1 VGVLARVKDGFARW
15 QSTAGGR
22 AALAGLLVAAATSIF
37 GPMWWSS
44 VSYQALQQRIV
55 AQLAKANSVERTP
68 EARQLIDNGTVTVDG
83 RDFGGVRVREVASQ
97 LFDSQGKV
105 AQPEVL
111 AALIAQTEAPAW
123 APLAIV
129 EQPALPLAAWI
140 AAASLAAI
148 SVWIGLAG
156 TLLLACAGTL
166 LVTLPFWIAGLLAP
180 TVALAGAGVLMFL
193 FAFLTRLVMLALARP
208 TPTFGIAQNV
218 MREALRQKVPVGFI
232 VALLVLLPLL
242 PLWIDA
248 KDPLRY
254 QIQTFIDRGTT
265 LVYAFAAC
273 MTLLLACSSV
283 SFEIRDRQIWHVL
296 TKPVSRV
303 RYLAG
308 KWMGICALNA
318 TVLAVGFLAVFVY
331 VQFMRTRPA
340 ADLLDAAAV
349 REQVLVA
356 RVGAFPQYEAI
367 DRERLLASVD
377 AAIAAD
383 ATLRSDIDSGK
394 RREFDVRAELATQ
407 KLAEFG
413 SAQRSIEPGKSRTYA
428 FRGLS
433 DAKRAGVPVTLKFEF
448 HIGRDDTHE
457 THPVIFRFPDGS
469 WMDRKYV
476 PTQPSFITIPT
487 DVVADDGTLEVE
499 ILNVGFD
506 GQGFFPGA
514 MPMNFDDDGIE
525 VMHRVGSFE
534 ANFLRAAL
542 VDWAKLVFL
551 AALGVATASVLSFP
565 VATLLSFT
573 IFLTASMSAFL
584 AIALDRFSAPQDADF
599 GVRAFYAFVQVVAGG
614 AQGALSAF
622 GDAATTQDLV
632 EGRVIPWSV
641 VLKAVALIAVLWSG
655 VAFLVSWIGFSRKEI
670 AIYSGAGGG

>member
-1 VGVLARVKDGFARW
+1 VTMTGRVKAAFVRW
-15 QSTAGGR
+15 QSRTSGKLTL
-22 AALAGLLVAAATSIF
+22 AALLVVAASAVL

-44 VSYQALQQRIV
+44 VSYQALQQRIA

-68 EARQLIDNGTVTVDG
+68 EAVQLIDNGTVTVDG

-97 LFDSQGKV
+97 LFDAQGRM

-111 AALIAQTEAPAW
+111 ASLVAQTEAPSW

-129 EQPALPLAAWI
+129 ERPELPLVAWI
-140 AAASLAAI
+140 ACVTLACI

-156 TLLLACAGTL
+156 TLVLA
-166 LVTLPFWIAGLLAP
+166 VTCTVAVVAPFWLLGMLAP
-180 TVALAGAGVLMFL
+180 TVALAGAGTLLFL
-193 FAFLTRLVMLALARP
+193 FAFLTRIVMLALGRP
-208 TPTFGIAQNV
+208 TPVAGIAQNV
-218 MREALRQKVPVGFI
+218 MREALRQRVPVGFI
-232 VALLVLLPLL
+232 VTLLVLLPLL
-242 PLWIDA
+242 PLWIDS

-283 SFEIRDRQIWHVL
+283 AFEMRDRQIWHVL

-303 RYLAG
+303 RYVAG
-308 KWMGICALNA
+308 KWIGICALNG
-318 TVLAVGFLAVFVY
+318 TVLAVGFLAVFIY

-356 RVGAFPQYEAI
+356 RVGSFPQYELL
-367 DRERLLASVD
+367 DRERLLAAVD
-377 AAIAAD
+377 AAIDAD
-383 ATLRSDIDSGK
+383 ATLRSDIESGK
-394 RREFDVRAELATQ
+394 RRELDVRAELATQ

-413 SAQRSIEPGKSRTYA
+413 SAQRSIEPGKGRTYT

-433 DAKRAGVPVTLKFEF
+433 DARRAGVPVTLKFEF

-457 THPVIFRFPDGS
+457 THPVIFRFADGS
-469 WMDRKYV
+469 WIDRKYV
-476 PTQPSFITIPT
+476 PTQPSFVTVPAEVI
-487 DVVADDGTLEVE
+487 AEDGTLAVE
-499 ILNVGFD
+499 IMNVGFD
-506 GQGFFPGA
+506 GQGFMPGA
-514 MPMNFDDDGIE
+514 LPLNFDDDGIE

-542 VDWAKLVFL
+542 VDWAKLIFL
-551 AALGVATASVLSFP
+551 GALGVATASILSFP

-573 IFLTASMSAFL
+573 IFLTASMSAYL
-584 AIALDRFSAPQDADF
+584 AIALDRFSAPGDADL

-632 EGRVIPWSV
+632 EGRVIPWSM
-641 VLKAVALIAVLWSG
+641 VLKAAGLIAALWSL
-655 VAFLVSWIGFSRKEI
+655 VAFGIAWIGFSRKEI
-670 AIYSGAGGG
+670 AIYSGTGGG

>member
-1 VGVLARVKDGFARW
+1 MLLCAVFA
-15 QSTAGGR
+15 
-22 AALAGLLVAAATSIF
+22 VF
-37 GPMWWSS
+37 GPLWWSS
-44 VSYQALQQRIV
+44 MSYQALQQRIV
-55 AQLAKANSVERTP
+55 VQLSKANSVERTP
-68 EARQLIDNGTVTVDG
+68 EAQQLIDKGTVTVDG
-83 RDFGGVRVREVASQ
+83 RDFGGLRVREAASQ
-97 LFDSQGKV
+97 LFDSQGRI

-111 AALIAQTEAPAW
+111 ASLVAQTEAPSW

-129 EQPALPLAAWI
+129 ERPELPLTAG
-140 AAASLAAI
+140 LACAVLAGV

-156 TLLLACAGTL
+156 TLMLTAAGTL
-166 LVTLPFWIAGLLAP
+166 LVVAPFWAFGLLAP
-180 TVALAGAGVLMFL
+180 TVALAGAGTLLFL
-193 FAFLTRLVMLALARP
+193 FAFLTRAVMLALGSASP
-208 TPTFGIAQNV
+208 TMGIAQNV

-283 SFEIRDRQIWHVL
+283 AFEMRDRQIWHVL

-303 RYLAG
+303 QFLAG
-308 KWMGICALNA
+308 KWIGISALNA

-356 RVGAFPQYEAI
+356 RVGTFPQYEVL
-367 DRERLLASVD
+367 DRDRLLDAVD
-377 AAIAAD
+377 AAIDAD
-383 ATLRSDIDSGK
+383 ATLRSDIESGK
-394 RREFDVRAELATQ
+394 RRELDVRTELATQ

-413 SAQRSIEPGKSRTYA
+413 SAQRSIEPGKGRTYT
-428 FRGLS
+428 FRGLG
-433 DAKRAGVPVTLKFEF
+433 DAKRAKVPVTLKFEF
-448 HIGRDDTHE
+448 HIGRDETHE
-457 THPVIFRFPDGS
+457 THPVIFQFADRS
-469 WMDRKYV
+469 WIDRKYV
-476 PTQPSFITIPT
+476 PTQPSFITIPP
-487 DVVADDGTLEVE
+487 DAIADDGTLAVE

-506 GQGFFPGA
+506 GTGFYPGVL
-514 MPMNFDDDGIE
+514 PLNFDDDGIE

-534 ANFLRAAL
+534 ANFMRAAL

-551 AALGVATASVLSFP
+551 AALGVATASILSFP

-573 IFLTASMSAFL
+573 IFLTASMSAYL
-584 AIALDRFSAPQDADF
+584 AIALDRFSPPSDADL

-614 AQGALSAF
+614 AQGTLSAF

-632 EGRVIPWSV
+632 EGRVIPWSM
-641 VLKAVALIAVLWSG
+641 VLKSVGLIAALWSLI
-655 VAFLVSWIGFSRKEI
+655 AFLISWIGFSRKEI
-670 AIYSGAGGG
+670 AIYSGTGGG

>member
-1 VGVLARVKDGFARW
+1 MGPIARTRAWFARW
-15 QSTAGGR
+15 QSTSAGRG
-22 AALAGLLVAAATSIF
+22 ALSAILALAVSGVF

-44 VSYQALQQRIV
+44 VRYQALQQGIV
-55 AQLAKANSVERTP
+55 AELAKANSVERTP
-68 EARQLIDNGTVTVDG
+68 EARQLMEKGTVTVDG
-83 RDFGGVRVREVASQ
+83 REFGGVRVRDVASQ
-97 LFDSQGKV
+97 LFDAKGLV
-105 AQPEVL
+105 AQPEAL

-129 EQPALPLAAWI
+129 ERPGVPLAAWI
-140 AAASLAAI
+140 GGLLLAVT

-156 TLLLACAGTL
+156 TLLSVAGATA
-166 LVTLPFWIAGLLAP
+166 LVTLPFWAAGMLAA
-180 TVALAGAGVLMFL
+180 TVALAGAGTLLFL
-193 FAFLTRLVMLALARP
+193 FAFLVRLVMIALGRSGPACA
-208 TPTFGIAQNV
+208 IAQNV
-218 MREALRQKVPVGFI
+218 MREALRQRVPVGFI
-232 VALLVLLPLL
+232 VALLVLLPLI

-248 KDPLRY
+248 DDPLRY
-254 QIQTFIDRGTT
+254 QIQTFIDRGTS

-283 SFEIRDRQIWHVL
+283 AFEIRDRQVWHVL

-308 KWMGICALNA
+308 KWLGICALNG
-318 TVLAVGFLAVFVY
+318 TVLAVGMFAVFVY

-356 RVGAFPQYEAI
+356 RIGTFPQYESI
-367 DRERLLASVD
+367 DRDRLLAAVD

-383 ATLRSDIDSGK
+383 ATLRSDIESGK
-394 RREFDVRAELATQ
+394 RREIDVRAELATQ

-413 SAQRSIEPGKSRTYA
+413 SAQRSIEGGKSRTYA
-428 FRGLS
+428 FRGLG
-433 DAKRAGVPVTLKFEF
+433 DARRLGAPVTLKFEF

-457 THPVIFRFPDGS
+457 THPVIFRFADGS
-469 WMDRKYV
+469 WIDRQYV
-476 PTQPSFITIPT
+476 PTQASYITVPAGVIGE
-487 DVVADDGTLEVE
+487 DGTLEVE
-499 ILNVGFD
+499 VMNVGFD
-506 GQGFFPGA
+506 GQGFVPG
-514 MPMNFDDDGIE
+514 PLPLNFDDDGLE
-525 VMHRVGSFE
+525 ALHRVGSFE
-534 ANFLRAAL
+534 ANFLRAGL

-573 IFLTASMSAFL
+573 IFMTASMSGFL
-584 AIALDRFSAPQDADF
+584 AIALDRFSAPSDADM

-614 AQGALSAF
+614 AQAALSAF
-622 GDAATTQDLV
+622 GDTGTTQDLV
-632 EGRVIPWSV
+632 EGRLVPWSLV
-641 VLKAVALIAVLWSG
+641 GKAVALIAVLWSV
-655 VAFLVSWIGFSRKEI
+655 VAFLIAWAGFSRKEI

>member
-1 VGVLARVKDGFARW
+1 MGPAGRVKAAFARW
-15 QSTAGGR
+15 QSATSGR
-22 AALAGLLVAAATSIF
+22 VTLTVLLVASVTAVIA
-37 GPMWWSS
+37 PMWWSS
-44 VSYQALQQRIV
+44 VSYQALQRRIV

-83 RDFGGVRVREVASQ
+83 RDFGGVRVREVANQ
-97 LFDSQGKV
+97 LFDSQGRI

-111 AALIAQTEAPAW
+111 ASLIAQTEAPSW

-129 EQPALPLAAWI
+129 ERPELPLVAWI
-140 AAASLAAI
+140 ALASLAGI

-156 TLLLACAGTL
+156 TLILTVAGTAI
-166 LVTLPFWIAGLLAP
+166 VVAPFWLAGMLAP
-180 TVALAGAGVLMFL
+180 TVALAGAGTLLFL
-193 FAFLTRLVMLALARP
+193 FAFLTRTVMLALGRP
-208 TPTFGIAQNV
+208 TPTFSIAQNV

-283 SFEIRDRQIWHVL
+283 AFEMRDRQIWHVL

-308 KWMGICALNA
+308 KWLGICALNA

-356 RVGAFPQYEAI
+356 RVGTFPQYETL
-367 DRERLLASVD
+367 DRERLLAAVD
-377 AAIAAD
+377 AAIDAD
-383 ATLRSDIDSGK
+383 ATLRSDIESGK
-394 RREFDVRAELATQ
+394 RRELDVRAELATQ

-413 SAQRSIEPGKSRTYA
+413 SAQRSIEPGSGRTYT
-428 FRGLS
+428 FRGLA
-433 DAKRAGVPVTLKFEF
+433 DAKRANVPVTLKFEF

-457 THPVIFRFPDGS
+457 THPVIFRFADGT
-469 WMDRKYV
+469 WIDRKYV
-476 PTQPSFITIPT
+476 PAQPSFITIPAE
-487 DVVADDGTLEVE
+487 VIGDDGALAVEVM
-499 ILNVGFD
+499 NVGFD
-506 GQGFFPGA
+506 GQGFMPGA
-514 MPMNFDDDGIE
+514 LPMNFDDDGIE

-534 ANFLRAAL
+534 ANFVRAAL

-551 AALGVATASVLSFP
+551 AALGVATASILSFP

-573 IFLTASMSAFL
+573 IFITASMSAYL
-584 AIALDRFSAPQDADF
+584 AIALDRFSAPGDADL

-632 EGRVIPWSV
+632 EGRVIPWSM
-641 VLKAVALIAVLWSG
+641 VLKAIGLIAALWSG
-655 VAFLVSWIGFSRKEI
+655 VAFLISWIGFSRKEI
-670 AIYSGAGGG
+670 AIYSGTGGG

>member
-1 VGVLARVKDGFARW
+1 MALTAILVLAVTAVFA
-15 QSTAGGR
+15 
-22 AALAGLLVAAATSIF
+22 
-37 GPMWWSS
+37 PMWWSS
-44 VSYQALQQRIV
+44 MRYQALQQRIV

-68 EARQLIDNGTVTVDG
+68 EAQQLIEKGTVTVEG
-83 RDFGGVRVREVASQ
+83 RDFGGVRVREVANQ
-97 LFDSQGKV
+97 LFDTQGRI

-111 AALIAQTEAPAW
+111 ASLVAQTEAPSW

-129 EQPALPLAAWI
+129 ERPGVPLAAW
-140 AAASLAAI
+140 LAFALLAGATP
-148 SVWIGLAG
+148 WIGLAG
-156 TLLLACAGTL
+156 TLILTALGTT
-166 LVTLPFWIAGLLAP
+166 LVTAPFWLLGLLAP
-180 TVALAGAGVLMFL
+180 TVALAGAGTLLFL
-193 FAFLTRLVMLALARP
+193 FAFLTRLVMLALGMA

-232 VALLVLLPLL
+232 VALLILLPLL

-283 SFEIRDRQIWHVL
+283 AFEMRDRQVWHVL

-303 RYLAG
+303 QFLAG
-308 KWMGICALNA
+308 KWLGISALNA
-318 TVLAVGFLAVFVY
+318 TVLAVGFLDVFVY

-356 RVGAFPQYEAI
+356 RVGTFPEYEAL
-367 DRERLLASVD
+367 DRERLLAAVD
-377 AAIAAD
+377 ATIDAD
-383 ATLRSDIDSGK
+383 ATLRGDIESGK
-394 RREFDVRAELATQ
+394 RRETDVRAEVATQ

-413 SAQRSIEPGKSRTYA
+413 SAQRSIEPGQGRNYM

-433 DAKRAGVPVTLKFEF
+433 GAKKDNVPVTLKFEF

-457 THPVIFRFPDGS
+457 THPVIFRFSDGT

-476 PTQPSFITIPT
+476 PTQPSFITISPE
-487 DVVADDGTLEVE
+487 VIADDGTLSVE
-499 ILNVGFD
+499 IMNVGFD
-506 GQGFFPGA
+506 GQGFRPG
-514 MPMNFDDDGIE
+514 MLPLNFDDDGIE

-542 VDWAKLVFL
+542 VDWAKLIFL
-551 AALGVATASVLSFP
+551 AALGVATASILSFP

-573 IFLTASMSAFL
+573 IFLTASMSAYL
-584 AIALDRFSAPQDADF
+584 AIALDRFSAPHDADM
-599 GVRAFYAFVQVVAGG
+599 GVRAFYAFVQLVAGG

-632 EGRVIPWSV
+632 EGRIIPWSM
-641 VLKAVALIAVLWSG
+641 VLKAAGLIAALWSL
-655 VAFLVSWIGFSRKEI
+655 VAFLISWIGFSRKEI
-670 AIYSGAGGG
+670 AIYSGSGGG